1 MDSQIEPSPPPH
13 GQKRPA
19 DDDLASEQRLAKR
32 FNLLNLALLH
42 LCVELTTAAEHNGKL
57 YVPVEPSAPPGQI
70 SAPNIESGSMQLDD
84 TKGKVYIHNLD
95 AELAEVSSDDE
106 KLVFLPDIEKK
117 FAKIPRSVLTSQNP
131 PRTNNQVVLY
141 NVPSSLSVPQE
152 QDNVR
157 RAIIDSR
164 ARTREKQAQELKMAQ
179 TTNSERPDAVNG
191 FHHQEKFYDFSG
203 PESMEIDENIMDI
216 E

>member
-1 MDSQIEPSPPPH
+1 MDSQIASPPPPH

-32 FNLLNLALLH
+32 FNLLNL
-42 LCVELTTAAEHNGKL
+42 EHNGKL
-57 YVPVEPSAPPGQI
+57 YLPVKPSAPPGQV
-70 SAPNIESGSMQLDD
+70 SAPNAEGDSMQLDD
-84 TKGKVYIHNLD
+84 TKEKVYIHNLD
-95 AELAEVSSDDE
+95 AELAEVSSDEE

-179 TTNSERPDAVNG
+179 ATDSGRPDTV
-191 FHHQEKFYDFSG
+191 SG
-203 PESMEIDENIMDI
+203 LHNHESIPGSEGMEIDENIMDI
-216 E
+216 D